1 MWYFIYI
8 PLYNYGEESLRVVL
22 ETLRQSEEV
31 TDFLG
36 GDCANMVATPTMAR
50 LGKDSLPLLHD
61 FILEEGTMHSGKI
74 YVFEAVADIATLYL
88 EKRDEAIE
96 WFSTIIDHILDGGP
110 EASFTDYALNGMLVS
125 ELLNIHVEELLPKI
139 KQMYDRNLVERA
151 SCGYWKDV
159 ENDMKEN
166 VYHKD
171 NCVTDIK
178 QTYRDLDRAFG
189 RNR

>member
-1 MWYFIYI
+1 
-8 PLYNYGEESLRVVL
+8 
-22 ETLRQSEEV
+22 
-31 TDFLG
+31 
-36 GDCANMVATPTMAR
+36 
-50 LGKDSLPLLHD
+50 
-61 FILEEGTMHSGKI
+61 
-74 YVFEAVADIATLYL
+74 
-88 EKRDEAIE
+88 
-96 WFSTIIDHILDGGP
+96 
-110 EASFTDYALNGMLVS
+110 
-125 ELLNIHVEELLPKI
+125 
-139 KQMYDRNLVERA
+139 MYDRNLVERA